1 MYFTVLGRRAIEALR
16 VKCAKEY
23 LGCEWEGTVGT
34 LEGHLSTTCK
44 FMMVP
49 CPNEC
54 EDKYKFG
61 SYFYRGKL
69 AAHLENE
76 CPLRE
81 FACQYCGE
89 NGTYTSITVTHDEIC
104 PQKIIFCPNDGCIQ
118 IMQRQLIKKH
128 LEICEYTLVLCKY
141 KSIGCDAEMRRKDIA
156 KHEEEKDKVHLH
168 VALDAVAKLVQDN
181 TDLKCKISSL
191 QSSHAELQ
199 HNNAALAKLVQDNTD
214 LKWKVSALQSSHAE
228 LQHSNA
234 TSQRS
239 QALSQHLLQAKV
251 NAADL
256 DVLAVKA
263 GVTRLEMAELE
274 SEIVETRLIALSS
287 TERLSKLERG
297 NKHTFMVSQ
306 YEKKKM
312 SERPYTSQPFYSCPN
327 GYHMA
332 IRVYANGRGEGQG
345 THVSVFVELVQGKFD
360 EQLSW
365 PFIGKVHVTLLN
377 QFKNGDHHCTTI
389 SLRAEDNVR
398 VGMALGHAKFIQ
410 HTELVCSEYYFGAQ
424 YLMGNALFFRVSIEA
439 NLEAKPWLNCT

>member
-1 MYFTVLGRRAIEALR
+1 M
-16 VKCAKEY
+16 KCAKEY

-44 FMMVP
+44 FMMVS

-54 EDKYKFG
+54 EDKYKFS
-61 SYFYRGKL
+61 SYFYRGEL

-76 CPLRE
+76 CPLRKFVCE
-81 FACQYCGE
+81 YCGE

-104 PQKIIFCPNDGCIQ
+104 PQKIISCPNDGCFL

-141 KSIGCDAEMRRKDIA
+141 KSIGCDAEMKRKDIA
-156 KHEEEKDKVHLH
+156 EHEEEKDKVHLH

-181 TDLKCKISSL
+181 TDLKCKISTL
-191 QSSHAELQ
+191 QFSHAELQ
-199 HNNAALAKLVQDNTD
+199 R
-214 LKWKVSALQSSHAE
+214 
-228 LQHSNA
+228 SNA
-234 TSQRS
+234 TSQQS

-263 GVTRLEMAELE
+263 SVARLEKSKMTELE
-274 SEIVETRLIALSS
+274 SEIAQTRLLALRSS
-287 TERLSKLERG
+287 ERLSKLERG

-312 SERPYTSQPFYSCPN
+312 SERLYTSLPFYSCPN

-332 IRVYANGRGEGQG
+332 IRVYANGSGEGQG

-365 PFIGKVHVTLLN
+365 PFIGNVHITLLN
-377 QFKNGDHHCTTI
+377 QLEDDNHHCIT
-389 SLRAEDNVR
+389 LNRNAENNAR
-398 VGMALGHAKFIQ
+398 VGMVIGYPTFIHHSELLGI
-410 HTELVCSEYYFGAQ
+410 FGPK
-424 YLMGNALFFRVSIEA
+424 YLMNNALFFRVSVETI
-439 NLEAKPWLNCT
+439 LGVKPWLNCT